1 MKKILLILGALLAL
15 NSFTFADEAE
25 ADDEFTWA
33 KYEMICMKFDVEP
46 SYENYV
52 RLCEN
57 PQCLILE
64 AENYEIPKGDADVR
78 SNDSN

>member
-25 ADDEFTWA
+25 DEFTWA

-46 SYENYV
+46 SYEKYV
-52 RLCEN
+52 WLCEN
-57 PQCLILE
+57 PQCLIPEVEELK
-64 AENYEIPKGDADVR
+64 EIPIGDEDVR